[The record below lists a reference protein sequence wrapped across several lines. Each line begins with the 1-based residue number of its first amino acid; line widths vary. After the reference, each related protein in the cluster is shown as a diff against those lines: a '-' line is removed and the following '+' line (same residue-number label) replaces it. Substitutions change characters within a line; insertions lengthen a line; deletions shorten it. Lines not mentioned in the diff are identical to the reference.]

1 MNFCVATSLF
11 DDSFGADRGDLGL
24 LIVERI
30 VSGHGWEG
38 EIETGPDKTTFV
50 LSDVGTATKAP
61 KPTHR

>member
-11 DDSFGADRGDLGL
+11 DDSLSADRGDLGL
-24 LIVERI
+24 LIAARI

-38 EIETGPDKTTFV
+38 EIETSPDKTTFA

-61 KPTHR
+61 KPTYR